1 MGSREPDVGWGGG
14 LHDLWV
20 WLQVHMSQWLRRR
33 KRIDRRDRRTEE
45 YDSVYIQGD
54 GLVIVWGAII
64 TDTCLIRENLCRRWF
79 DLENR
84 QNDADK
90 PKLGG
95 LLPLWE
101 MVRLQADAVGAQTRD
116 SSGVGVDVPGSQ
128 DSEDVYG
135 DSNLWYVRPTTYAN
149 LDQPT
154 ISHSVS

>member
-1 MGSREPDVGWGGG
+1 
-14 LHDLWV
+14 
-20 WLQVHMSQWLRRR
+20 
-33 KRIDRRDRRTEE
+33 
-45 YDSVYIQGD
+45 
-54 GLVIVWGAII
+54 
-64 TDTCLIRENLCRRWF
+64 
-79 DLENR
+79 
-84 QNDADK
+84 
-90 PKLGG
+90 
-95 LLPLWE
+95 